1 MVNFDL
7 VLVFIVIAF
16 IIISLY
22 KEIIGP
28 SFTFLIAV
36 TVLGFFGILTPHE
49 IISGFANEQ
58 VAVVIM
64 LLLFGD
70 IIRKTEVVEKAF
82 DSFFR
87 KAKSQKGFLSR
98 MILLVSGF
106 SSMLNNTPLVAVMM
120 PYVHNWCKRNN
131 VSPSKFLI
139 PLSYAAILGGEM
151 TLIGT
156 STNLIVN
163 GLVVE
168 QTIVPDFKEIGMF
181 EFIYVGLP
189 MTVIGYFYLILFS
202 NRLLP
207 SKKPLSSGYPGSSR
221 QYIFETKVR
230 NDSHLIG
237 KTVGESG
244 LKNLKGLYV
253 TEIIR
258 RSFSVSPVSPE
269 VVLDKGDI
277 LVFAGETEDIADLIG
292 SNSGLVLPEVGML
305 SKLKRSEVIEI
316 VISQNSSLIHKT
328 VREINFR
335 GRYDAAIIA
344 VHRNGE
350 RIEEK
355 LGQIQLKAG
364 DVLLLFAGED
374 FINRTADSH
383 DFYFIS
389 KVKDFIKLE
398 WWKNALLIGGAIL
411 AIILSA
417 FNIISLFMGL
427 LVLLIASLMMKI
439 THPKELPASIDYN
452 LALIIVMSLAL
463 GTAMIKSGAAFLI
476 ANLLI
481 NVFMPLG
488 TFSLLMG
495 IYFITTILAAYITNK
510 AAVGIIFPIAIS
522 AAHNLE
528 LNPVPFALVVAF
540 AAAANFMTP
549 HGYQT
554 NLMVYGP
561 GGYSFKDFFRIGF
574 PLTIIYMLVAVTILT
589 LVYF

>member
-1 MVNFDL
+1 MVNFQL
-7 VLVFIVIAF
+7 ILVFIVIAF
-16 IIISLY
+16 ILISLY
-22 KEIIGP
+22 KEILGP

-70 IIRKTEVVEKAF
+70 IIRKTELVEKAF
-82 DSFFR
+82 DGFFR
-87 KAKSQKGFLSR
+87 KAKSHRGFLSR
-98 MILLVSGF
+98 MIILVSGF
-106 SSMLNNTPLVAVMM
+106 SSLLNNTPLVAVMM
-120 PYVHNWCKRNN
+120 PYVHTWCKRNN
-131 VSPSKFLI
+131 LSPSKYLI
-139 PLSYAAILGGEM
+139 PLSFAAILGGEM

-168 QTIVPDFKEIGMF
+168 QTIAPELKTLGMF
-181 EFIYVGLP
+181 DFIWVGLP
-189 MTVIGYFYLILFS
+189 MTILGYFYLILFG
-202 NRLLP
+202 NKLLP
-207 SKKPLSSGYPGSSR
+207 SKAPISNNYPISNR

-237 KTVGESG
+237 KTIGETD
-244 LKNLKGLYV
+244 LKNLKGLYI

-258 RSFSVSPVSPE
+258 KSFSVSPVSPE
-269 VVLDKGDI
+269 LVLEKGDI
-277 LVFAGETEDIADLIG
+277 LVFAGETEDIAELIS

-305 SKLKRSEVIEI
+305 SKLKRSEVVEI
-316 VISQNSSLIHKT
+316 VISQNSSLINKS
-328 VREINFR
+328 VKEINFR

-350 RIEEK
+350 RLEEK
-355 LGQIQLKAG
+355 LGLIELKSG

-374 FINRTADSH
+374 FVNRTADSH

-389 KVKDFIKLE
+389 KIKDFIKLE
-398 WWKNALLIGGAIL
+398 RWKNVVLIGGALL
-411 AIILSA
+411 AILLSA
-417 FNIISLFMGL
+417 LNIISLFMGL
-427 LVLLIASLMMKI
+427 IILLLLSMAMKI
-439 THPKELPASIDYN
+439 TTPKELPYSIDYN

-463 GTAMIKSGAAFLI
+463 GTAMIKSGAALLI
-476 ANLLI
+476 ANFLI
-481 NVFMPLG
+481 NVFMPMG
-488 TFSLLMG
+488 SVGLLFG

-510 AAVGIIFPIAIS
+510 AAVGIIFPISIT

-528 LNPVPFALVVAF
+528 LNPVPFALIVAF

-561 GGYSFKDFFRIGF
+561 GGYSFKDFFKIGF
-574 PLTIIYMLVAVTILT
+574 PLTIIYMIVTVTILS
-589 LVYF
+589 LMYF